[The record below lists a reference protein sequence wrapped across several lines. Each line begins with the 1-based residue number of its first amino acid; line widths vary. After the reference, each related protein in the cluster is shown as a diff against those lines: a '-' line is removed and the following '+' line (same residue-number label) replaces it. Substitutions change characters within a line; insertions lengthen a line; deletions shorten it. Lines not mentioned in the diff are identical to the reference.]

1 MSKGVLLYEDSPAL
15 RESIAQLLG
24 ESKDFLLL
32 GSFPNALQVER
43 QVREC
48 KPDLI
53 LMDIDMP
60 GGVTGI
66 KAVTKVRTFDLTT
79 PIIMLTVFD
88 DQTNVLDAIFAGA
101 SGYLLKKHLSDHLLS
116 AMQEVL
122 AGGAPMSP
130 SVARM
135 VVASMH
141 KSPTAGDVYGLT
153 AREKEIL
160 GALAQ
165 GTGYRGIAAQLFIS
179 PETVRSHV
187 KNIYQKMQVHTQL
200 EAVAK
205 GRSSGI
211 V

>member
-1 MSKGVLLYEDSPAL
+1 
-15 RESIAQLLG
+15 
-24 ESKDFLLL
+24 
-32 GSFPNALQVER
+32 
-43 QVREC
+43 
-48 KPDLI
+48 
-53 LMDIDMP
+53 
-60 GGVTGI
+60 
-66 KAVTKVRTFDLTT
+66 
-79 PIIMLTVFD
+79 
-88 DQTNVLDAIFAGA
+88 
-101 SGYLLKKHLSDHLLS
+101 
-116 AMQEVL
+116 
-122 AGGAPMSP
+122 
-130 SVARM
+130 
-135 VVASMH
+135 MH